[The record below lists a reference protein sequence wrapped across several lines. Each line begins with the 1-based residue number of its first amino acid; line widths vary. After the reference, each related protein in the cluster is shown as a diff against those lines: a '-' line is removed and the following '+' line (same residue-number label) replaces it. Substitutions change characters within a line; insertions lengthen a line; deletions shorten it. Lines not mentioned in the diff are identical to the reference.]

1 VRVLYDTFE
10 NLYIAVFIKF
20 LRMRRLYLKLFSL
33 LVLGGGIFFA
43 SARTTGQS
51 WKAGVSE
58 VIITPSHSM
67 WMAGYGGRDKPSE
80 GLLHDLR
87 AKALALEDVSGKRAV
102 LVTTDIL
109 GFPKVM
115 SDRIRDRLEK
125 QYGLSRAQII
135 LNSSHTHTGP
145 VLLEALYDIYP
156 LDSHELKKVEDYSKE
171 LEDKIVALAGE
182 AINSMKSARIWSNNG
197 VVRFQVNRRN
207 NNEALIDRQTSLN
220 GPNDYAVPVIKVE
233 GTDGKLMAVAFG
245 YACHP
250 TVLSFYKWSG
260 DYPGFAQLELE
271 KSYPGVMALFFQGA
285 GADMNPI
292 PRRTVELARQYGRE
306 LAAAVDRVINEEMVE
321 LEPKIVCNYGE
332 VELSLTGIPNEE
344 ELNRMA
350 KNSSGYNQRWAVRN
364 LEKLKRGE
372 KLITSYPYPV
382 QLWQLGNQPIISLGG
397 ELVIDYAIRL
407 KQLFGPQLFV
417 MGYSNDVMSYIPSA
431 RILREGGYEGATS
444 QIVYG
449 MPGTWEADI
458 ETKIIKKALDLAEGA
473 GITMPESK
481 LTESVR

>member
-1 VRVLYDTFE
+1 
-10 NLYIAVFIKF
+10 
-20 LRMRRLYLKLFSL
+20 MRRLFLKLFSL
-33 LVLGGGIFFA
+33 LVFGGGIFFA
-43 SARTTGQS
+43 TSQTVEQV

-58 VIITPSHSM
+58 VIITPRQNM
-67 WMAGYGGRDKPSE
+67 WMAGYGGRNKPSE
-80 GLLHDLR
+80 GILHNLR
-87 AKALALEDVSGKRAV
+87 AKALALEDASGGKAV

-109 GFPKVM
+109 GFPKGM
-115 SDRIRDRLEK
+115 SDRIRDRIKE
-125 QYGLSRAQII
+125 QYGLSRAQVI

-145 VLLEALYDIYP
+145 VLLDALYDIYP
-156 LDSHELKKVEDYSKE
+156 LDNNELRKIENYSKE
-171 LEDKIVALAGE
+171 LEDKIVVLVGE
-182 AINSMKSARIWSNNG
+182 AINNLKPARIWSNNG

-207 NNEALIDRQTSLN
+207 NIENLIDRQTSLN

-250 TVLSFYKWSG
+250 TVLSFYEWSG

-271 KSYPGVMALFFQGA
+271 QLHPGTVALFFQGA

-292 PRRTVELARQYGRE
+292 PRRTVDLARQYGRE
-306 LAAAVDRVINEEMVE
+306 LAAAVDRVLNEEMVE
-321 LEPKIVCNYGE
+321 LEPEIICNYGE
-332 VELSLTGIPNEE
+332 VDLSLTGIPNAED
-344 ELNRMA
+344 LTRMA
-350 KNSSGYNQRWAVRN
+350 ENSSGYNQRWAKRN
-364 LEKLKRGE
+364 LEKLQRGE

-382 QLWQLGNQPIISLGG
+382 QLWQLGDQPVVCLGG

-407 KQLFGPQLFV
+407 KQLFGPELFV

-431 RILREGGYEGATS
+431 RILREGGYEVATS

-458 ETKIIKKALDLAEGA
+458 ETRIVKKVLDLAEQSGVP
-473 GITMPESK
+473 IPESK
-481 LTESVR
+481 LVDSVR

>member
-1 VRVLYDTFE
+1 
-10 NLYIAVFIKF
+10 
-20 LRMRRLYLKLFSL
+20 M
-33 LVLGGGIFFA
+33 
-43 SARTTGQS
+43 
-51 WKAGVSE
+51 
-58 VIITPSHSM
+58 IITPRQNM
-67 WMAGYGGRDKPSE
+67 WMAGYGGRNKPSE
-80 GLLHDLR
+80 GILHNLR
-87 AKALALEDVSGKRAV
+87 AKALALEDASGGKAV

-109 GFPKVM
+109 GFPKGM
-115 SDRIRDRLEK
+115 SDRIRDRIKE
-125 QYGLSRAQII
+125 QYGLSRAQVI

-145 VLLEALYDIYP
+145 VLLDALYDIYP
-156 LDSHELKKVEDYSKE
+156 LDNNELRKIENYSKE
-171 LEDKIVALAGE
+171 LEDKIVVLVGE
-182 AINSMKSARIWSNNG
+182 AINNLKPARIWSNNG

-207 NNEALIDRQTSLN
+207 NIENLIDRQTSLN

-250 TVLSFYKWSG
+250 TVLSFYEWSG

-271 KSYPGVMALFFQGA
+271 QLHPGTVALFFQGA

-292 PRRTVELARQYGRE
+292 PRRTVDLARQYGRE
-306 LAAAVDRVINEEMVE
+306 LAAAVDRVLNEEMVE
-321 LEPKIVCNYGE
+321 LEPEIICNYGE
-332 VELSLTGIPNEE
+332 VDLSLTGIPNAED
-344 ELNRMA
+344 LTRMA
-350 KNSSGYNQRWAVRN
+350 ENSSGYNQRWAKRN
-364 LEKLKRGE
+364 LEKLQRGE

-382 QLWQLGNQPIISLGG
+382 QLWQLGDQPVVCLGG

-407 KQLFGPQLFV
+407 KQLFGPELFV

-458 ETKIIKKALDLAEGA
+458 ETRIVKKVLDLAEQSGVP
-473 GITMPESK
+473 IPESK
-481 LTESVR
+481 QVDSLK

>member
-1 VRVLYDTFE
+1 
-10 NLYIAVFIKF
+10 
-20 LRMRRLYLKLFSL
+20 MRRLFLKLFSL
-33 LVLGGGIFFA
+33 LIFGGGIFFVTA
-43 SARTTGQS
+43 QTVEPL

-58 VIITPSHSM
+58 VIITPGKSM
-67 WMAGYGGRDKPSE
+67 WLAGYGGRDKPSE
-80 GLLHDLR
+80 GTLHDLR
-87 AKALALEDVSGKRAV
+87 AKALALEDASGNKAV
-102 LVTTDIL
+102 LVTSDIL
-109 GFPKVM
+109 GFPKGM
-115 SDRIRDRLEK
+115 SDRIRDRLEER
-125 QYGLSRAQII
+125 YGLSRARVI
-135 LNSSHTHTGP
+135 LNSSHTHSGP
-145 VLLEALYDIYP
+145 VLLDALYDIYP
-156 LDSHELKKVEDYSKE
+156 LNSSELGKVEEYSKE
-171 LEDKIVALAGE
+171 LEDKVVSLVGAALGKMEPA
-182 AINSMKSARIWSNNG
+182 KIWSNNG

-233 GTDGKLMAVAFG
+233 KPDGRLLAVAFG

-271 KSYPGVMALFFQGA
+271 KSHPGTMAMFFQGA

-306 LAAAVDRVINEEMVE
+306 LAAAVDRVLNEGMTE
-321 LEPKIVCNYGE
+321 LEPKLICNYGE
-332 VELSLTGIPNEE
+332 AELSLTGIPNAE
-344 ELNRMA
+344 ELTRMA
-350 KNSSGYNQRWAVRN
+350 ENSSGYNQRWAKRN
-364 LEKLKRGE
+364 LAMLKNGE
-372 KLITSYPYPV
+372 KPITSYPYPV
-382 QLWQLGNQPIISLGG
+382 QIWQMGNQPVITLGG

-449 MPGTWEADI
+449 MPGTWDADI
-458 ETKIIKKALDLAEGA
+458 ETKIIKKILDLAEES
-473 GITMPESK
+473 GIPMPESK
-481 LTESVR
+481 LVESVR